1 MHFYK
6 EQNMLILSH
15 VFLQL
20 RDAYPIFE
28 QQKSQVKPT
37 IEQQFQVKSTTGAEL
52 KERDDYTP

>member
-1 MHFYK
+1 
-6 EQNMLILSH
+6 MLILSH